1 MLPMKGWNN
10 MSLKQAIQAMR
21 SLEHLRCTN
30 PLALTPLEAYLESVA
45 GFPGQLS
52 QSNQHRNQNVHVKLL
67 RLPNSFSMNF
77 LQGLS
82 RLLCFLQP
90 SSPSFLLNPRQLQPN
105 TLYVLSLGQMLEETT
120 TSLIYNIY
128 IISDIIYIYI
138 INIYK
143 YIYIYILT
151 LKRDLRVRWVSVT
164 CYFGDF
170 SLLDSFTG
178 FPYYAAIP
186 WSPGGEPWARAD
198 TPQSG
203 KQATKQ
209 QTKLANRLILEHSLN
224 TTW

>member
-82 RLLCFLQP
+82 RLLCF
-90 SSPSFLLNPRQLQPN
+90 SAAQLPIFP
-105 TLYVLSLGQMLEETT
+105 LKP
-120 TSLIYNIY
+120 TSA
-128 IISDIIYIYI
+128 S
-138 INIYK
+138 
-143 YIYIYILT
+143 T
-151 LKRDLRVRWVSVT
+151 
-164 CYFGDF
+164 
-170 SLLDSFTG
+170 
-178 FPYYAAIP
+178 
-186 WSPGGEPWARAD
+186 
-198 TPQSG
+198 
-203 KQATKQ
+203 
-209 QTKLANRLILEHSLN
+209 
-224 TTW
+224 